1 MKENTQEKNLTEKRE
16 KGLFSNIKNFF
27 RNLFS
32 KKQVQDIGKQ
42 EPIINEQTSSF
53 KESVRTI
60 ENEETQLLDLQER
73 YRRGE
78 VTENDLTDEQIE
90 ALCDLY
96 DRQIEELK
104 RTIKIKEEKIEQHRR
119 KKQNEIKNNNA

>member
-1 MKENTQEKNLTEKRE
+1 M
-16 KGLFSNIKNFF
+16 
-27 RNLFS
+27 
-32 KKQVQDIGKQ
+32 
-42 EPIINEQTSSF
+42 
-53 KESVRTI
+53 
-60 ENEETQLLDLQER
+60 DLQER

>member
-32 KKQVQDIGKQ
+32 KKQVQEIGK
-42 EPIINEQTSSF
+42 ENAIINEQTSSF
-53 KESVRTI
+53 KESVKTI

-78 VTENDLTDEQIE
+78 ITENDLTDEQIE